1 MGKTIDNPAELAID
15 GAAAAIL
22 AGSIAFA
29 ALKLGLAPALPVA
42 LFAFALVFAALR
54 RVPAAE
60 RSLPLA
66 SFAAAPFEALGAW
79 PGDDEL
85 LLDDVLV
92 QPEPDSRVVQLFDPM
107 PTARDLH
114 TRIDRH
120 PRSGPDASQA
130 LSDALREL
138 RRSLG

>member
-15 GAAAAIL
+15 GVAAAIL
-22 AGSIAFA
+22 AAAIAFA

-42 LFAFALVFAALR
+42 LIAFALVFAGLR

-107 PTARDLH
+107 PRPTAGAAL
-114 TRIDRH
+114 
-120 PRSGPDASQA
+120 PDASQA